1 MEKKIK
7 DIKITGLN
15 QTKIKNNRL
24 FTQLL
29 DLYKYI
35 ANKQT
40 WTNKILYNEYKK
52 EIKACL
58 IVTDLNFYMQ
68 DLAKCTRLRAIDQEN
83 LMDEVRSKR
92 NRILKNL
99 KYID

>member
-68 DLAKCTRLRAIDQEN
+68 DLAKCTRLRAIDQEK
-83 LMDEVRSKR
+83 LMDEVRNKR
-92 NRILKNL
+92 DRILNAMG
-99 KYID
+99 YI